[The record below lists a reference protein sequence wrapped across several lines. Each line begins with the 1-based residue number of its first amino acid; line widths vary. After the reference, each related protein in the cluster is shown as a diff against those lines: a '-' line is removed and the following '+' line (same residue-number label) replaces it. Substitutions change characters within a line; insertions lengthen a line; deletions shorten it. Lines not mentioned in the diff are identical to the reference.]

1 MPNVRF
7 GRASQMSVGIYYNLY
22 NKTLIFAVGKTEN
35 VWDRLS
41 HTRPEM
47 IADGSNGDIACD
59 SYNRYKED
67 VEELVNLGVDF
78 YRFSLSW
85 ARILPTGRSDFVNP
99 DGIRYYN
106 DLLDALAEK
115 NIEPL
120 VRINNWFLFAA
131 KRST

>member
-1 MPNVRF
+1 MF
-7 GRASQMSVGIYYNLY
+7 LCYWYNTISFS
-22 NKTLIFAVGKTEN
+22 TLFLGKSEN

-47 IADGSNGDIACD
+47 IADGTNGDIACD
-59 SYNRYKED
+59 SYNRYRED
-67 VEELVNLGVDF
+67 VEELVELGVDF

-85 ARILPTGRSDFVNP
+85 ARILPTGRIDYVNP

-106 DLLDALAEK
+106 ELLDALAEH

-120 VRINNWFLFAA
+120 VSFRLDLFIFL
-131 KRST
+131 KTYHVQSITQLELN